1 MTTLE
6 LWQQIFAAFSPM
18 GLVWVFVGVTW
29 GIFGGALPGV
39 TASLAM
45 SLALPF
51 TIAMD
56 PVHAFMLLAACYVG
70 AEYGGSIPA
79 ILLSVPGTPANAPT
93 AMDGHQMHLQGH
105 SGKALGYSLVGGS
118 FGSFFG
124 GLIGVFL
131 LGVLVKIAL
140 LLDPS
145 AMFALAFFGLSAVV
159 SMSKGNLAKGF
170 ISILLG
176 IMLGTIGSDN
186 FSGMTRFTMGMIQL
200 GDGVSD
206 VPAVVGFVAAS
217 ELFGQVITQISE
229 KNLTSPMLGK
239 LDFTFITIKEF
250 LASIKVALV
259 SMVMGLVVGVMPG
272 AGPTIASFIAYNEG
286 KRISKD
292 GDKFGTGVP
301 DAIVAPEVANNACVP
316 AAVVPLLSFGIPG
329 STSAAIMLGGMVM
342 HGMRPGPLLAESN
355 PEALGA
361 VFLGILLACPCL
373 LIVGRLMLKPWV
385 KVTAIPPHYLNTI
398 ILALLVVGSLALNE
412 GIFAVGI
419 LLFCSFAGYLLKL
432 AGYNPIATVLGFV
445 LSQLVE
451 DNLRRAML
459 LSKGSL
465 MTFVTHP
472 ITLVLLLL
480 TAGSVFIGLR
490 NRKASAAK
498 A

>member
-6 LWQQIFAAFSPM
+6 LWQQIFSAFSPA
-18 GLVWVFVGVTW
+18 GLLWVIVGVTW

-56 PVHAFMLLAACYVG
+56 PIHAFMLLASCYVG

-93 AMDGHQMHLQGH
+93 ALDGHQMHLNGK
-105 SGKALGYSLVGGS
+105 SGKALGYSLMAGS

-145 AMFALAFFGLSAVV
+145 AMFAMAFFGLSAVV
-159 SMSKGNLAKGF
+159 SMSKGNLTKGF

-217 ELFGQVITQISE
+217 ELFGQVINQIRD
-229 KNLTSPMLGK
+229 KKLTSPMLGK
-239 LDFTFITIKEF
+239 LDFTFTTIKEF
-250 LASIKVALV
+250 LATIKVAVV

-286 KRISKD
+286 KRLSKD
-292 GDKFGTGVP
+292 GDKFGIGVP
-301 DAIVAPEVANNACVP
+301 DAIVAPEAANNACVP

-329 STSAAIMLGGMVM
+329 STSAAVMLGGMVM
-342 HGMRPGPLLAESN
+342 HGMRPGPLLAENN

-361 VFLGILLACPCL
+361 VFLGILLACPML
-373 LIVGRLMLKPWV
+373 LLVGRLMLRPWV
-385 KVTAIPPHYLNTI
+385 KVTAIPPHFLNTI
-398 ILALLVVGSLALNE
+398 ILTLLVVGSLALNE

-419 LLFCSFAGYLLKL
+419 LLFCAFAGYLLKL

-472 ITLVLLLL
+472 ITVVLLLL
-480 TAGSVFIGLR
+480 TCGSVFVGLR
-490 NRKASAAK
+490 NRKAEAK
-498 A
+498 S

>member
-6 LWQQIFAAFSPM
+6 LWKEIFSAFSIP
-18 GLVWVFVGVTW
+18 GVLWVFAGVTW

-45 SLALPF
+45 SLVLPF
-51 TIAMD
+51 TIALD
-56 PVHAFMLLAACYVG
+56 PVTAFMLLAAVYVG

-93 AMDGHQMHLQGH
+93 ALDGHQMHLSGR
-105 SGKALGYSLVGGS
+105 SGKALGYSLIGGS

-124 GLIGVFL
+124 GVIGVFM
-131 LGVLVKIAL
+131 LGLLVKISL

-145 AMFALAFFGLSAVV
+145 AFFALALFGLSAVV
-159 SMSKGNLAKGF
+159 SMSKGNMVKGF
-170 ISILLG
+170 ISVILG

-186 FSGMTRFTMGMIQL
+186 FTGMTRFTMGMIQL

-206 VPAVVGFVAAS
+206 VPAVVGLVAAS
-217 ELFGQVITQISE
+217 ELFGQVIRQMQE
-229 KNLTSPMLGK
+229 KKLVSAMLGK
-239 LDFTFITIKEF
+239 LDYTFTTIREF
-250 LASIKVALV
+250 FACIKVAIL
-259 SMVMGLVVGVMPG
+259 SMFTGIVVGVMPG
-272 AGPTIASFIAYNEG
+272 AGPTISSFIAYNEAR
-286 KRISKD
+286 RISKD

-301 DAIVAPEVANNACVP
+301 DGIVAPEVANNACVP

-329 STSAAIMLGGMVM
+329 STSAAIMLGAMVM
-342 HGMRPGPLLAESN
+342 HGMRPGPLLAQNN

-373 LIVGRLMLKPWV
+373 LIVGRLFLKPWV
-385 KVTAIPPHYLNTI
+385 KVTAIPPHYLDTI
-398 ILALLVVGSLALNE
+398 ILCLLVVGSLALNE
-412 GIFAVGI
+412 GVFAVGI
-419 LLFCSFAGYLLKL
+419 LLVCSFAGYLLKL
-432 AGYNPIATVLGFV
+432 AGYNPIAVVLGFV

-451 DNLRRAML
+451 DNLRRAVL

-472 ITLVLLLL
+472 ITLALLLL
-480 TAGSVFIGLR
+480 TAASVIFGLKKKKR
-490 NRKASAAK
+490 EAK
-498 A
+498 AA